1 VTVVAL
7 ASISVL
13 TTPVE
18 FVVLPTVGTVV
29 PEYVVVSLC
38 RPVFDE
44 YDNVQ
49 PIVVSVEAAA
59 NELARYG
66 FDTSE

>member
-1 VTVVAL
+1 
-7 ASISVL
+7 VL

-29 PEYVVVSLC
+29 PEYVVVSLR

-49 PIVVSVEAAA
+49 PIVVSAEAAA
-59 NELARYG
+59 NELAR
-66 FDTSE
+66 